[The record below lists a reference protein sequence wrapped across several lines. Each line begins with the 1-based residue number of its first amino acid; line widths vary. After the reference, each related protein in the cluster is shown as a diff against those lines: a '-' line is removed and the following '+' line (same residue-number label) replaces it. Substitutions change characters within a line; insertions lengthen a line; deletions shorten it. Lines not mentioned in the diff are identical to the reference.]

1 MFREIKTCSRR
12 RTAFQTER
20 RRSRQHRTEAGQRR
34 LPFCKLD
41 GRAAQLA
48 DASCPAFDLQ
58 DQLGGQ
64 VGDVLATA
72 DIHCSADTS
81 AEWHA
86 IGAALA
92 GSEEMG
98 LVHQGLID
106 GYVRLFVSVL
116 APHSAL
122 SSEVLE
128 RRCVGLVGAG
138 EALSSA
144 MVRGNYS
151 ESEAAATLA
160 ALIKNGVS
168 ACV

>member
-1 MFREIKTCSRR
+1 
-12 RTAFQTER
+12 
-20 RRSRQHRTEAGQRR
+20 
-34 LPFCKLD
+34 
-41 GRAAQLA
+41 
-48 DASCPAFDLQ
+48 
-58 DQLGGQ
+58 
-64 VGDVLATA
+64 
-72 DIHCSADTS
+72 
-81 AEWHA
+81 
-86 IGAALA
+86 
-92 GSEEMG
+92 MG

-144 MVRGNYS
+144 MVRGNCS